1 MSALDELAAA
11 AAVPATSAESD
22 SEDELAPESTSSGQE
37 QPLGV
42 AAGLRT
48 SEASSMGEGARRQA
62 KGVRRPAS
70 DPMDVENLRP
80 SRSSAPDKD
89 PISAAKD
96 SAPDG
101 PEKQLRSPDDDI
113 RARARGFL
121 LLLAVGSTGPIAVR
135 L

>member
-1 MSALDELAAA
+1 
-11 AAVPATSAESD
+11 
-22 SEDELAPESTSSGQE
+22 
-37 QPLGV
+37 
-42 AAGLRT
+42 
-48 SEASSMGEGARRQA
+48 MGEGARRRGD
-62 KGVRRPAS
+62 GVRRPAS

-80 SRSSAPDKD
+80 DRSSAPDKNSF
-89 PISAAKD
+89 SAAKD